1 MEIQFQRLDF
11 HWDFKCQAETSKLFT
26 ANATGKILS
35 GNLVSETQFSFQ
47 WHFCKLICQLF
58 TNMPPK
64 WKSSFK
70 NSISTGILSARLRL
84 QNYLRPMT
92 LEKFLVEIEF
102 LKLDFLFSGIF
113 VNWSASLFKNMPPKW
128 KSSFK
133 DLIFIGFFFFFLQ
146 LLLQQ

>member
-1 MEIQFQRLDF
+1 MQLLPFSDYARPRLQNYLRPMPLEKIPVEIEFLKLDF
-11 HWDFKCQAETSKLFT
+11 LF
-26 ANATGKILS
+26 S
-35 GNLVSETQFSFQ
+35 GIFVNWFSS
-47 WHFCKLICQLF
+47 LF
-58 TNMPPK
+58 MNMPPK

-70 NSISTGILSARLRL
+70 DSISTGILSARLRL